1 VSFSDEVVTA
11 AKKEKVIIN
20 VIEVRVSGVLFPFDR

>member
-1 VSFSDEVVTA
+1 VSFSDEVVSA

-20 VIEVRVSGVLFPFDR
+20 VIKVRVLGMYLLFR